1 MSLPT
6 LFLVALGLSMD
17 AFAAAI
23 VAGVALGRPT
33 FLDGL
38 KIAAPFGAFALL
50 FAVLGWGLGS
60 YFREIVTEWD
70 HWIAFGL
77 LAIIGVAMIVE
88 GLRHRRDPKE
98 RSALSPLALL
108 TLAIATNVDE
118 AAIGVTLAFLDTAI
132 VSAALILGAVTF
144 AAAAM
149 GVHLGRV
156 FGPLLGKKAEIVGGL
171 VLIGLGVKILLED
184 ILA

>member
-1 MSLPT
+1 
-6 LFLVALGLSMD
+6 MD

-38 KIAAPFGAFALL
+38 KIGAPFGAFALL

-60 YFREIVTEWD
+60 YFREIVTDWD

-77 LAIIGVAMIVE
+77 LAIVGVAMIVE
-88 GLRHRRDPKE
+88 GLRHRRDGKE
-98 RSALSPLALL
+98 RSALSLLALL
-108 TLAIATNVDE
+108 TLAIATNIDE

-132 VSAALILGAVTF
+132 VTAALILAAVTF
-144 AAAAM
+144 AAAAV
-149 GVHLGRV
+149 GVHLGRM

-171 VLIGLGVKILLED
+171 VLIGLGLKILLED
-184 ILA
+184 LLS

>member
-23 VAGVALGRPT
+23 VAGVALRRPT

-38 KIAAPFGAFALL
+38 KISAPFGAFAIL

-60 YFREIVTEWD
+60 YFREIVTDWD

-88 GLRHRRDPKE
+88 GLGHRGGGRETAPL
-98 RSALSPLALL
+98 SALALL
-108 TLAIATNVDE
+108 ALAIATNIDE

-132 VSAALILGAVTF
+132 VTAASILGAVTF
-144 AAAAM
+144 AAAAV

-171 VLIGLGVKILLED
+171 VLIGLGIKILLED
-184 ILA
+184 LLA

>member
-1 MSLPT
+1 M
-6 LFLVALGLSMD
+6 
-17 AFAAAI
+17 
-23 VAGVALGRPT
+23 
-33 FLDGL
+33 
-38 KIAAPFGAFALL
+38 KIGAPFGAFALL
-50 FAVLGWGLGS
+50 FPVLGWGLGS

-88 GLRHRRDPKE
+88 GLRHGRDGKE
-98 RSALSPLALL
+98 RSALSPLSPLALL

-118 AAIGVTLAFLDTAI
+118 AAIGVTLAFLDVAI

-144 AAAAM
+144 AAAAV
-149 GVHLGRV
+149 GVHLGRM
-156 FGPLLGKKAEIVGGL
+156 FGPLLGKKAEIMGGL

>member
-23 VAGVALGRPT
+23 VAGVALRRPT

-38 KIAAPFGAFALL
+38 KISAPFGAFALL

-60 YFREIVTEWD
+60 YFREVVTDWD

-77 LAIIGVAMIVE
+77 LAIVGGAMIVE
-88 GLRHRRDPKE
+88 GSRRRRGAKQ
-98 RSALSPLALL
+98 RRALSALALL
-108 TLAIATNVDE
+108 TLAIATNIDE
-118 AAIGVTLAFLDTAI
+118 AAIGVTLAFLDVAI
-132 VSAALILGAVTF
+132 VTAASILGAVTF
-144 AAAAM
+144 AAAAV

-156 FGPLLGKKAEIVGGL
+156 FGPLLGKKAEIIGGL

-184 ILA
+184 LLS

>member
-1 MSLPT
+1 
-6 LFLVALGLSMD
+6 MD

-38 KIAAPFGAFALL
+38 KTAAPFGAFALL
-50 FAVLGWGLGS
+50 FAVLGWSLGF

-88 GLRHRRDPKE
+88 GSRPRRDGKE
-98 RSALSPLALL
+98 RRALSPLALL
-108 TLAIATNVDE
+108 ALAIATNIDE
-118 AAIGVTLAFLDTAI
+118 AAIGVTLAFLDVAI
-132 VSAALILGAVTF
+132 VTAASILGAVTF
-144 AAAAM
+144 AAAAV
-149 GVHLGRV
+149 GVQLGRT
-156 FGPLLGKKAEIVGGL
+156 FGPLLGKKAEIIGGL
-171 VLIGLGVKILLED
+171 VLIALGVKILLED

>member
-1 MSLPT
+1 
-6 LFLVALGLSMD
+6 MD

-23 VAGVALGRPT
+23 VAGVALRRPT

-38 KIAAPFGAFALL
+38 KISAPFGAFALL
-50 FAVLGWGLGS
+50 FPVMGWGIGF
-60 YFREIVTEWD
+60 YFRKIVTDWD

-88 GLRHRRDPKE
+88 GLRHGRDGKE

-108 TLAIATNVDE
+108 TLSIATNVDE
-118 AAIGVTLAFLDTAI
+118 AAIGVTLAFLDVAI
-132 VSAALILGAVTF
+132 VTAASILGAVTF
-144 AAAAM
+144 AAAAI
-149 GVHLGRV
+149 GVHLGRI

>member
-1 MSLPT
+1 
-6 LFLVALGLSMD
+6 MD

-33 FLDGL
+33 FLEGL
-38 KIAAPFGAFALL
+38 KICAPFGAFALL
-50 FAVLGWGLGS
+50 FPVLGWGLGS
-60 YFREIVTEWD
+60 YFRKIVTDWD

-77 LAIIGVAMIVE
+77 LAIVGVAMIVE
-88 GLRHRRDPKE
+88 GLRHGRDGKE
-98 RSALSPLALL
+98 RSALTPLALL

-118 AAIGVTLAFLDTAI
+118 AAIGVTLAFLDVAI

-144 AAAAM
+144 AAAAV
-149 GVHLGRV
+149 GVHLGQV
-156 FGPLLGKKAEIVGGL
+156 FGPLLGKKAEIIGGL